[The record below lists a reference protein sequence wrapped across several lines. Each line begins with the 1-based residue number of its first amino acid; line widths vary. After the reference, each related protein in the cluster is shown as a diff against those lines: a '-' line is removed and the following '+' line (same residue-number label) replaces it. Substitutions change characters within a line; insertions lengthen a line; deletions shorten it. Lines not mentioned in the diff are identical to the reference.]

1 MTLTL
6 LDLYNSA
13 ATQEWSMYDN
23 DANSTEEFEKS
34 LVLAINKA
42 VCEILYSYP
51 FSFRERTHII
61 ITVPNINSY
70 ELPTGLIKQEKNG
83 EFSVKINSQKL
94 KFVTD
99 IQEFQKGIPEEFM
112 IKGNKIYLNP
122 LSKEKCMVTIEYLT
136 LAIGENKDGEDIY
149 CLKDESDKLS
159 VPEYLEE
166 LLKNAVITRTMLNSI
181 ASESDENYS
190 SYKKQSEI
198 AYRLLVKYS
207 KGVDGIK
214 KICI

>member
-99 IQEFQKGIPEEFM
+99 IQEFQKGIPE
-112 IKGNKIYLNP
+112 
-122 LSKEKCMVTIEYLT
+122 
-136 LAIGENKDGEDIY
+136 
-149 CLKDESDKLS
+149 
-159 VPEYLEE
+159 
-166 LLKNAVITRTMLNSI
+166 
-181 ASESDENYS
+181 SDEQNPPDQ
-190 SYKKQSEI
+190 KN
-198 AYRLLVKYS
+198 
-207 KGVDGIK
+207 DT
-214 KICI
+214 

>member
-122 LSKEKCMVTIEYLT
+122 LPKEKCMITIEYLT
-136 LAIGENKDGEDIY
+136 LAIGENNDGEDIY